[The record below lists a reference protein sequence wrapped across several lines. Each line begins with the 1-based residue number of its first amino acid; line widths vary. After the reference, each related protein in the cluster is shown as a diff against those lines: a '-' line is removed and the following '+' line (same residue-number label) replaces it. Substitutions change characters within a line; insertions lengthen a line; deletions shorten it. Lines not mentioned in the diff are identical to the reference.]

1 MTMCPK
7 PFAGEGDPGLTMSTT
22 HQTRSLERASDPP
35 PSERA
40 LRPLVFL
47 VFCLSADG
55 LHLAEGGVFGAS
67 AQSFKA
73 RLDSIETTG
82 DFDVGGAKH
91 VFRVE
96 LETAGEGAQ
105 RDEQIAQVLRTL
117 RHWLEPWV
125 STTR

>member
-1 MTMCPK
+1 MCPK
-7 PFAGEGDPGLTMSTT
+7 PFAGEGDPGLAPGAG
-22 HQTRSLERASDPP
+22 QIRGLERVSDPP

-47 VFCLSADG
+47 VFCLLPEG
-55 LHLAEGGVFGAS
+55 IHLAEGGVFGAS
-67 AQSFKA
+67 AQSFKE
-73 RLDSIETTG
+73 RLDNVETT
-82 DFDVGGAKH
+82 DEFSVASAKH

-96 LETAGEGAQ
+96 LEMAGEGAQ